1 MIADPVKVNSGEEN
15 KNFCFRPQ
23 SPKFKEKI
31 KLKPFMTDK
40 MRVEKFLKNKKKE
53 NDIINKKLGK
63 KNYNHFNTEYENFE
77 NNEKNSIFSEN
88 KKRAQEQDKNEDKN
102 YLQPIMK
109 FKPRTDLER
118 IFDTINLNYYGRID
132 ENLIIEQLKSLGLLK
147 VYNKKNPSHQNEY
160 SLLREK
166 LKVNPQT
173 LEYLIKE
180 KTLLEQGPKTKEIY
194 ELIKNMDNII
204 QINKEINSEQLN
216 KGFSSESLKR
226 SNKYKTKRKNLNNFL
241 AKNILG
247 EYQKKTHF
255 KALCTYSLDLKD
267 SHIIDRKME
276 RFNSLDNLDFY
287 NNININNFKKKF
299 KNNKIYSPF
308 QMTYLKNLCL
318 HEEKINEEAEI
329 EKDKKQLEEESES
342 NKMKRRQNNVIING
356 KYYNKKDIK
365 GISNAI
371 LKKCNYISKHFE
383 VENAGNGKM
392 MCTRGMTVNEF
403 TKKFRLPK

>member
-88 KKRAQEQDKNEDKN
+88 
-102 YLQPIMK
+102 
-109 FKPRTDLER
+109 
-118 IFDTINLNYYGRID
+118 TINLNYYGRID
-132 ENLIIEQLKSLGLLK
+132 KNLIIEQLKSLGLLK

-226 SNKYKTKRKNLNNFL
+226 SNKYKTKRKNMNNFL

-276 RFNSLDNLDFY
+276 RFNSLDNLDFQ

-318 HEEKINEEAEI
+318 HDEKINEEAEL
-329 EKDKKQLEEESES
+329 EKDKKQLEEESDS